1 MNLSSNKNTQ
11 VILLVALIATLIFA
25 VYYYLV
31 LPKQGEVD
39 ALNQSI
45 QSLNTEIATI
55 QSSITQLES
64 NQGSSTTNFFA
75 LRQKVPPTSD
85 VDELLLNIEEIEYV
99 SNSLVLSISI
109 NDSGSSAA
117 EAGIGITPPEDP
129 SAYPNSTGDPNAVN
143 PTEMPNSGTETTEGE
158 VVNETAPSNSP
169 IATSLPPELKLL
181 SFSIE
186 VESPDYNKLLK
197 FIYELENLDRIMHI
211 DSISYSLPGEEVQFE
226 EDATQSVS
234 ATIQVTTF
242 YYEGE

>member
-11 VILLVALIATLIFA
+11 VILLVALVAVLIFA

-31 LPKQGEVD
+31 LPKQSEVD
-39 ALNQSI
+39 ALNRKI
-45 QSLNTEIATI
+45 QDLNTEISTI
-55 QSSITQLES
+55 QSSITQLET
-64 NQGSSTTNFFA
+64 NKGTSTANLFA

-99 SNSLVLSISI
+99 SDSLVLSISI

-117 EAGIGITPPEDP
+117 DAGIGITSPEDP
-129 SAYPNSTGDPNAVN
+129 TADPNAVN
-143 PTEMPNSGTETTEGE
+143 STDTQNAGTETTEGE
-158 VVNETAPSNSP
+158 TVNETPPLVSP

-186 VESPDYNKLLK
+186 VESPDYNRLLK
-197 FIYELENLDRIMHI
+197 FIDELEKLDRIMHI
-211 DSISYSLPGEEVQFE
+211 DSISYSLPGEEIEFAE
-226 EDATQSVS
+226 EETQSVTAS
-234 ATIQVTTF
+234 LQVTTF